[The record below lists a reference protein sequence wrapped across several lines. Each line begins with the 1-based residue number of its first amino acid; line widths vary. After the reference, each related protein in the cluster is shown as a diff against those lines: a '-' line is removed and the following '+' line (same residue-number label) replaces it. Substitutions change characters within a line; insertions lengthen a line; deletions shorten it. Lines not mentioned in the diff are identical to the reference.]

1 MNPVKSLRARYVLG
15 LGALALLLVGL
26 CWHMQVAIDRQ
37 AHNGRVIMLA
47 SNQVGLSNRIAFFV
61 GVMAAAPNADDY
73 GVARIQLGRAL
84 KLMRKR
90 HELLLK
96 GDPKVPLPKISTPLL
111 ETIYFDP
118 SFGLD
123 RAVRLFT
130 ERAEDIYRK
139 DYGGLRLN
147 DSSYIFIVN
156 YGPYVLETLLE
167 AAVVEYEAYAE
178 SENTSLKR
186 AELIAMS
193 LAVLLLLIE
202 AMFIFRPL
210 ERRVRES
217 FSALRESRDALSR
230 EKRAAEDAN
239 RAKTDF
245 LSNMSHELRTPLNAI
260 IGFSDGLTHQIYGPL
275 SNERQR
281 ETVSDIK
288 TSGEHLLR
296 LVNDILDISAAEAGA
311 ITLKERLAELGA
323 VAASSMLLVMPL
335 ARERGVGLSESITSS
350 GDIQIRCDPDRIRQV
365 IVNLLANAVKFTPPG
380 GTVKLEPCR
389 TQDGWAG
396 FAVVDSG
403 IGMTADEVALARER
417 FGQIDDV
424 ATRRHKGTG
433 LGLPVAIELVR
444 LHDGE
449 LQIESEKG
457 KGTTVT
463 VLFPPAR
470 VEAQHSLH
478 LIAGG

>member
-15 LGALALLLVGL
+15 LGALAILLIGL

-37 AHNGRVIMLA
+37 AHSGRVIMLA

-61 GVMAAAPNADDY
+61 GVMAAAKNADDY
-73 GVARIQLGRAL
+73 NVARNQLGRAL
-84 KLMRKR
+84 NLMRKR
-90 HELLLK
+90 HGMLLQ
-96 GDPKVPLPKISTPLL
+96 GDPEVPLPKITTPLL
-111 ETIYFDP
+111 QTIYFDP

-123 RAVRLFT
+123 RATKLFT

-139 DYGGLRLN
+139 DFGELSLN

-178 SENTSLKR
+178 AENTSLKR
-186 AELIAMS
+186 TELFAMGV
-193 LAVLLLLIE
+193 AVLLLLVE

-210 ERRVRES
+210 ERRVKTA
-217 FSALRESRDALSR
+217 FSALRESRDALAR
-230 EKRAAEDAN
+230 EKRAAGDAN

-260 IGFSDGLTHQIYGPL
+260 IGFSDCLTHQIYGPIA
-275 SNERQR
+275 NDQQR
-281 ETVSDIK
+281 ATLNDIK
-288 TSGEHLLR
+288 MSGEHLLR

-311 ITLKERLAELGA
+311 ISLKEKPAELGA
-323 VAASSMLLVMPL
+323 IIRSSMLLVMPL
-335 ARERGVGLSESITSS
+335 AGERGVQVTESVT
-350 GDIQIRCDPDRIRQV
+350 GKDDLQLRCDPDRIRQV
-365 IVNLLANAVKFTPPG
+365 VVNLLANSVKFTEAG
-380 GTVKLEPCR
+380 GDVTIVPSR
-389 TQDGWAG
+389 TPDGWAG
-396 FAVVDSG
+396 FAVTDTGV
-403 IGMTADEVALARER
+403 GMTADEITLARER
-417 FGQIDDV
+417 FGQVDV
-424 ATRRHKGTG
+424 VRRRRHKGTG
-433 LGLPVAIELVR
+433 LGLPVAIELIR

-449 LQIESEKG
+449 LEIESEKG
-457 KGTTVT
+457 KGTTVS

-470 VEAQHSLH
+470 VDAQHSLH